1 MLTFAVKQLMSQL
14 TVNVPGSGEGQFIIV
29 QSESKIIDITSY
41 ISYFVCLQ
49 SDYLSNS
56 MRESYLFCNI
66 HKKKNCE
73 SCFSETARNSLYYFI
88 SNILLIA

>member
-14 TVNVPGSGEGQFIIV
+14 TVNVPGSGEGHFIIV
-29 QSESKIIDITSY
+29 QSELIIIETTSY
-41 ISYFVCLQ
+41 ISYFVCPQ
-49 SDYLSNS
+49 SSYLSNS

-66 HKKKNCE
+66 NEKKNCG

-88 SNILLIA
+88 SNILIIA